1 MRVFLVGG
9 PVPETPKFLI
19 PGFVRSGNLA
29 MQGIAEG
36 LLHAGVELTCYALQP
51 MQAFPRYKRL
61 FAWPMRV
68 TFPSGLVVRLV
79 PSLNLLF
86 VRELCRGIYVFF
98 TLLFWGLRRRDQ
110 PRVVLTYNT
119 KQPPFSFLLAA
130 CRLTRTPI
138 VPIIFDIGLTP
149 RSLGWLRDTCFRHVE
164 KRMYRYLHKSD
175 GRCVIVENILQKYT
189 PNQHALLL
197 DGGSSS
203 EIMKRLFP
211 LDDRSVS
218 QNDEVWFISAGALD
232 PHNGTRMIIEMLKLN
247 RNPRLRVLIAGQGRE
262 QQLAIEYAKIDSRL
276 TYAGMLNL
284 DQLFAYYQQADVLMN
299 IRLTKTLDTSTTF
312 PSKFLEALAV
322 GRLVVS
328 TCVGHVE
335 SVYGQ
340 YCRLLRDETP
350 EALSALVDEIIAMP
364 RAERDAIGRS
374 AREFMLREHTWDH
387 QMKRVVRYCEGI
399 CAGEYDNVH
408 GLVDL

>member
-1 MRVFLVGG
+1 MRVFFVGG

-61 FAWPMRV
+61 VAWPKRV
-68 TFPSGLVVRLV
+68 SFPSGLVVHLV

-86 VRELCRGIYVFF
+86 VREVCRGIYIFLA
-98 TLLFWGLRRRDQ
+98 LLFWGVRRLGK

-138 VPIIFDIGLTP
+138 VPIIFDIGLAP
-149 RSLGWLRDTCFRHVE
+149 RSLGRLRDTCFRHME
-164 KRMYRYLHKSD
+164 KRMYRYLRKSD
-175 GRCVIVENILQKYT
+175 GRCVIVENILKKYT

-211 LDDRSVS
+211 LDNRPDSPD
-218 QNDEVWFISAGALD
+218 DEVWFVGAGALD
-232 PHNGTRMIIEMLKLN
+232 PHNGTRLIIEMMKIN
-247 RNPRLRVLIAGQGRE
+247 RNPRMRVLIAGRGRE
-262 QQLAIEYAKIDSRL
+262 EGLAIDYAKIDSRL
-276 TYAGMLNL
+276 KYVGMLDL
-284 DQLFAYYQQADVLMN
+284 DQLFRHYRQADVLLN

-322 GRLVVS
+322 GRLVLS

-335 SVYGQ
+335 PVYGR
-340 YCRLLRDETP
+340 YCLLCREETP
-350 EALSALVDEIIAMP
+350 EGLSDVVDRALAMT
-364 RAERDAIGRS
+364 RESRDAIGRT
-374 AREFMLREHTWDH
+374 AREYMLREHTWNH

-399 CAGEYDNVH
+399 CAGKYDH
-408 GLVDL
+408 AQGLVDV